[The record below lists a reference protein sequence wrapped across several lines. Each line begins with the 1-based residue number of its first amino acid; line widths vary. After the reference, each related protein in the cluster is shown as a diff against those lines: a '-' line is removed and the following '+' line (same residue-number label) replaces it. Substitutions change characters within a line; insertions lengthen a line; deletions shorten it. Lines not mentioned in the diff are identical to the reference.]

1 MRRSMIFAAASIA
14 AVASALPATAAGDPR
29 VKPGTV
35 LTVDPRDGRAAGDQA
50 YYTITFQEGRLGAA
64 QPSASEPAA
73 KVDSFTVK
81 QGVKPYVHYKL
92 DRVYVKSWSTSGDAD
107 APPVGTSSL
116 TMKRGTSPTGPTGP
130 HDIRRLIIV
139 TNATGGCRAGKL
151 YPAATMDGG
160 GKSYTFTDVRI
171 TGCEAAGPEERI
183 TFVYGKVV
191 VRGWDPKKKEE

>member
-1 MRRSMIFAAASIA
+1 MIFAAASIA
-14 AVASALPATAAGDPR
+14 VIASAIAAPVAAGEQ
-29 VKPGTV
+29 V
-35 LTVDPRDGRAAGDQA
+35 
-50 YYTITFQEGRLGAA
+50 YYTITFQEGRLGASQA
-64 QPSASEPAA
+64 GEQQSVA

-116 TMKRGTSPTGPTGP
+116 TMKRGTSPIGPTGP

-139 TNATGGCRAGKL
+139 TNATGGCRAGAL
-151 YPAATMDGG
+151 YAAATMDGG
-160 GKSYTFTDVRI
+160 GKSYSFTDVRI